1 MDLLNLPDVGQNWP
15 AFFPFFPCFSSSPIQ
30 VNEKNRVSMLELV
43 RKDFHLCYLER
54 VDFRTS
60 IVFKFGGML
69 WIVDSRGIFLPSDL
83 ALIHVH

>member
-30 VNEKNRVSMLELV
+30 VNEKI
-43 RKDFHLCYLER
+43 HLCYLER

-69 WIVDSRGIFLPSDL
+69 WIVDSRGIFFTK
-83 ALIHVH
+83 